1 MPIELEQLQIKP
13 INSLT
18 PHRSAASPASH
29 ATELVPTS
37 NVTRDAAHEN

>member
-18 PHRSAASPASH
+18 PHPSAASLA
-29 ATELVPTS
+29 A
-37 NVTRDAAHEN
+37 DAVWFQL

>member
-18 PHRSAASPASH
+18 PRPSAVSLTAH
-29 ATELVPTS
+29 VTELVPTS
-37 NVTRDAAHEN
+37 SVTRDAAHEN